1 MKKTPGGTGM
11 ASIQSTPYGDTM
23 DELAAGILIVVVVL
37 PFFLVY
43 QLALIL
49 AGLTNWWIVAGVG
62 LAISGGVTYALSN
75 AQGTP

>member
-1 MKKTPGGTGM
+1 M
-11 ASIQSTPYGDTM
+11 ASIESTPSGDTM

-43 QLALIL
+43 QLALIR